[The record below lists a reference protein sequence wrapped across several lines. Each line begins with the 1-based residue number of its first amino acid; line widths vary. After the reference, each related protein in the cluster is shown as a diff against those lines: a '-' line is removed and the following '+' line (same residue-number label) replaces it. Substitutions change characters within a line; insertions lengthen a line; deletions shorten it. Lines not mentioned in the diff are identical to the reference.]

1 MIENI
6 PAIKA
11 FLNSNPSIKQNILI
25 TIDENLIT
33 NKNNE
38 LQSAIV
44 IFLVE
49 VVY

>member
-1 MIENI
+1 MNKKQTSFHI
-6 PAIKA
+6 PNYLKEGDKIA
-11 FLNSNPSIKQNILI
+11 LI
-25 TIDENLIT
+25 STARKISF
-33 NKNNE
+33 NE